1 VTAWFLALGTVL
13 LAAVVVARAFH
24 PAPHNGGDNAA
35 YITLAYSLLETGGY
49 TELFDPAAQPHTKYP
64 PVFPALLALVVA
76 LGVRSW
82 AGLKLVAAVSTV
94 VAVAATWLWARPRVG
109 PLAATG
115 VAAALA
121 LSSSV
126 VYYSHWILSDP
137 TFLAFTVLGLWA
149 LDRADAPAG
158 RPGGWSAGG
167 GEGGPTPGG
176 RGQEDTSRA
185 PGPAGAG
192 ERGAGVGRGG
202 WPGGA
207 LPEGPLHAGWLAV
220 GVAATALAYFTR
232 SAGLPLLLALLA
244 WLALGRR
251 VRALAASAAALLL
264 PALLWWLR
272 GRGVADAQGE
282 YVAEFW
288 LANPYD
294 PSLGRVGL
302 GGLLERMVAN
312 TGGYLTAHLPGGIV
326 GAGGGPLL
334 PMLGLALAG
343 LGLAGWGLAVRR
355 RIGPAE
361 LFLPLYA
368 GLILLWPEVW
378 SGDRFALPL
387 YPVLFLYAASAI
399 QALGGRFGGAVPRMV
414 GAAALLAVLL
424 PALGSWL
431 EATRTAS
438 ACGTMARQSGAFA
451 CYGPRFARFA
461 AAARWSGENLPQG
474 AAVLSRKPRLFY
486 VLGGVPS
493 RTFPFR
499 TGAEPQLTAAAAVGA
514 RYVLLDEVDGQ
525 ATRYVGSAIRERP
538 GAWCALRGFGAEGGG
553 VGTQLLGILPEGR
566 RDGSLPASGEVRIE
580 PCPGEYVASR
590 GEAGSGYAS
599 SSSTVPLLDRL
610 P

>member
-1 VTAWFLALGTVL
+1 VAAWLLPLGTVL
-13 LAAVVVARAFH
+13 LAAGVVALAFH

-49 TELFDPAAQPHTKYP
+49 TELFDPSAQPHTKYP

-149 LDRADAPAG
+149 LDRADAPGG
-158 RPGGWSAGG
+158 RPGGRSAGDG
-167 GEGGPTPGG
+167 QGG
-176 RGQEDTSRA
+176 RGTDDAGPSRA
-185 PGPAGAG
+185 DG
-192 ERGAGVGRGG
+192 GRAG
-202 WPGGA
+202 WPGRA
-207 LPEGPLHAGWLAV
+207 LPGGPLRAGWLAV
-220 GVAATALAYFTR
+220 GVVATALAYFTR
-232 SAGLPLLLALLA
+232 SAGLPLLLALLV

-294 PSLGRVGL
+294 PSLGRVGV

-312 TGGYLTAHLPGGIV
+312 AGAYLTAHLPGGIV
-326 GAGGGPLL
+326 GGGGGPLL
-334 PMLGLALAG
+334 PILGLALAG

-387 YPVLFLYAASAI
+387 YPLLFLYAASAI
-399 QALGGRFGGAVPRMV
+399 HALGGRFGKVVPQVV

-438 ACGTMARQSGAFA
+438 VCGTMARESGAFA

-461 AAARWSGENLPQG
+461 AAARWSGDNLPEG

-499 TGAEPQLTAAAAVGA
+499 AGAEPQLTAADGVGA

-525 ATRYVGSAIRERP
+525 ATRYLGSAIREQP
-538 GAWCALRGFGAEGGG
+538 GAWCALQGFGGDGGG
-553 VGTQLLGILPEGR
+553 VGTQLLGILPQGG
-566 RDGSLPASGEVRIE
+566 RDGGPAAGGEVRIE
-580 PCPGEYVASR
+580 PCPPAYVAR
-590 GEAGSGYAS
+590 RDDAGASYAS
-599 SSSTVPLLDRL
+599 STSTVPLLDRL